1 MSSAGH
7 FVPVGAPE
15 QIADLLLERFE
26 GGSADGFILLP
37 SYVPEGFQLLTDA
50 VVPILQERGAFQ
62 REYAGETLRQNLGL
76 APVPELA
83 R

>member
-1 MSSAGH
+1 MPEPASSY
-7 FVPVGAPE
+7 
-15 QIADLLLERFE
+15 
-26 GGSADGFILLP
+26 S
-37 SYVPEGFQLLTDA
+37 SDA
-50 VVPILQERGAFQ
+50 VVPILQERGVFQ